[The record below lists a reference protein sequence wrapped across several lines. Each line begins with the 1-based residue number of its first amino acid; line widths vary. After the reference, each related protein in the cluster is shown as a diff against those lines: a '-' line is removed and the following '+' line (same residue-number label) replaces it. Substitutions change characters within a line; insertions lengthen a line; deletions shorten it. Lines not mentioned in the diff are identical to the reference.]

1 MKRVTLNLRP
11 GDFVE
16 VKSPEEILQTLDAD
30 GTLDRLPFMPEML
43 EFCGRR
49 FRVSKRVVKTCYYG
63 TTSGMRKFPAEDV
76 VLLEGL
82 RCSGSAHDGCQKA
95 CTIFWREAWLRRV
108 AGPSLIQPSVDPETS
123 KLLRARLKTS
133 NGPTTYFCQASEILN
148 ATNELSQ
155 WERFAKCFDELRSG
169 NCGIPEMA
177 KRITI
182 WLFWR
187 IRSVFLGAYARG
199 SQKSTP
205 AESLNLRSGEQIEIK
220 PLDVITKTLDEKA
233 YNRGLYFTPLM
244 GQLCGERHRV
254 ERKPEKIIV
263 DGTGEMRQLRN
274 TVFLE
279 GSLCGCA
286 CVAFGGCPR
295 GEFAYWREIWLRRTQ
310 AAVETGCERPVASEE
325 KLVLIP

>member
-1 MKRVTLNLRP
+1 MKQVTVSLRP

-16 VKSPEEILQTLDAD
+16 VKSPGEILQTLDAD
-30 GTLDRLPFMPEML
+30 GTLDRLPFMPEMV

-49 FRVSKRVVKTCYYG
+49 FRVSKRAVKTCYYG
-63 TTSGMRKFPAEDV
+63 ATSGMRKFPAEDV

-82 RCSGSAHDGCQKA
+82 RCSGVAHDGCQKS

-108 AGPSLIQPSVDPETS
+108 ESSTQSIARPES
-123 KLLRARLKTS
+123 SEQLRARLKTS
-133 NGPTTYFCQASEILN
+133 TGPKTYFCQASEILN
-148 ATNELSQ
+148 ATTELSR
-155 WERFAKCFDELRSG
+155 WERFGKCFDELNSG
-169 NCGIPEMA
+169 NCGVLEMA
-177 KRITI
+177 KRIGI

-187 IRSVFLGAYARG
+187 IRKVFLGAYARG
-199 SQKSTP
+199 SQNSTP
-205 AESLNLRSGEQIEIK
+205 VESLNLRSGEWIEIK
-220 PLDVITKTLDEKA
+220 PLDSISETLDKKA
-233 YNRGLYFTPLM
+233 HNRGLYFTPLM

-263 DGTGEMRQLRN
+263 DGTGEIRQLRN

-310 AAVETGCERPVASEE
+310 ATAAPGCERPVAAEE
-325 KLVLIP
+325 ESVA

>member
-1 MKRVTLNLRP
+1 MKAVTLNLRP

-16 VKSPEEILQTLDAD
+16 VKSPGEILQTLDAN
-30 GTLDRLPFMPEML
+30 GTSDRLPFMPEMV

-63 TTSGMRKFPAEDV
+63 ATSGMRKFSSEDV

-95 CTIFWREAWLRRV
+95 CTIFWREGWLRRV
-108 AGPSLIQPSVDPETS
+108 ETSAQSIVDPES
-123 KLLRARLKTS
+123 SNQLRARLKTS
-133 NGPTTYFCQASEILN
+133 SSPKTYFCQASEILN
-148 ATNELSQ
+148 ATTELSR
-155 WERFAKCFDELRSG
+155 WERFGKCFDELRSG
-169 NCGIPEMA
+169 NCGVLEMA
-177 KRITI
+177 RRISI
-182 WLFWR
+182 WSFWR
-187 IRSVFLGAYARG
+187 IRKVFLGAYARG
-199 SQKSTP
+199 SQDSTP
-205 AESLNLRSGEQIEIK
+205 VQSLNLRSGEWIEIK
-220 PLDVITKTLDEKA
+220 PLDNISETLDKKA
-233 YNRGLYFTPLM
+233 HNRGLYFTPLM

-263 DGTGEMRQLRN
+263 DGTGEMRQLSN

-279 GSLCGCA
+279 SSLCGCA

-310 AAVETGCERPVASEE
+310 AAAEPGCERPVPAEE
-325 KLVLIP
+325 ESVA

>member
-1 MKRVTLNLRP
+1 MKSVTANLRP
-11 GDFVE
+11 GDFVD
-16 VKSPEEILQTLDAD
+16 VKSPGEILQTLDAD
-30 GTLDRLPFMPEML
+30 GTLDKLPFMPEMA

-63 TTSGMRKFPAEDV
+63 TSSGMRRFPAEDV

-82 RCSGSAHDGCQKA
+82 RCSGAAHDGCQKGCA
-95 CTIFWREAWLRRV
+95 IFWREVWLRKIED
-108 AGPSLIQPSVDPETS
+108 PSTIQSSVDSESS

-133 NGPTTYFCQASEILN
+133 TGPKTYFCQASEILN
-148 ATNELSQ
+148 ATTELSVR
-155 WERFAKCFDELRSG
+155 ERFGKCLSEIRAG
-169 NCGIPEMA
+169 NCGVPEMA
-177 KRITI
+177 KRISI
-182 WLFWR
+182 WLFWK
-187 IRSVFLGAYARG
+187 IRKVFRGAYARG

-205 AESLNLRSGEQIEIK
+205 MESLNLQPGEWIEIK
-220 PLDVITKTLDEKA
+220 PLASITKTLDEKA
-233 YNRGLYFTPLM
+233 YNRGLYFTPAM
-244 GQLCGERHRV
+244 GRLCGEQYRV

-295 GEFAYWREIWLRRTQ
+295 GEFAYWREIWLRRSPV
-310 AAVETGCERPVASEE
+310 AVEPGRERPVKPEE
-325 KLVLIP
+325 KPVLIP

>member
-1 MKRVTLNLRP
+1 
-11 GDFVE
+11 
-16 VKSPEEILQTLDAD
+16 
-30 GTLDRLPFMPEML
+30 
-43 EFCGRR
+43 
-49 FRVSKRVVKTCYYG
+49 
-63 TTSGMRKFPAEDV
+63 MRKFPAEDV

-82 RCSGSAHDGCQKA
+82 RCSGGAHDGCQKA
-95 CTIFWREAWLRRV
+95 CTIFWREAWLRSV
-108 AGPSLIQPSVDPETS
+108 EGPSFVQSSVDPESS
-123 KLLRARLKTS
+123 KQLRSRLKTS
-133 NGPTTYFCQASEILN
+133 TGPKTYFCQASEILN
-148 ATNELSQ
+148 ATTELSR

-169 NCGIPEMA
+169 NCGFPEMA
-177 KRITI
+177 KRIGI
-182 WLFWR
+182 WLFWK
-187 IRSVFLGAYARG
+187 IRKVFRGAYARG

-205 AESLNLRSGEQIEIK
+205 AESLNLRSGEWIEIK
-220 PLDVITKTLDEKA
+220 PLDCITKTLDERA

-244 GQLCGERHRV
+244 GQLCGERLRV

-310 AAVETGCERPVASEE
+310 AVAEPGCERSVIAEEASVA
-325 KLVLIP
+325 